1 MSDGKQFKKPWDIWQ
16 HGKLQIYGEAWK
28 ENKQRPSMKISMWN
42 NNPRFIIYM
51 NNDSP
56 TAKKSISFAL
66 DTYIAGD
73 LTELM
78 KDCIRKKDPSRV
90 GVELK
95 AKRDHRGGTYEKP
108 TVVAKIFLGR
118 DTDGVMYIAFQAK
131 GEALAKFPM
140 LPSFWAELVGENGE
154 PMDKPYASELRAR
167 TWCKTLDGL
176 IQVATIVN
184 AKDQSTHKGGDNKG
198 GSWNKSKSSD
208 DDSGHGSEF
217 GGAAEDIDF

>member
-51 NNDSP
+51 NNDSA

-140 LPSFWAELVGENGE
+140 LPSFWAELVGGF
-154 PMDKPYASELRAR
+154 
-167 TWCKTLDGL
+167 DGCEVRE
-176 IQVATIVN
+176 QVAVV
-184 AKDQSTHKGGDNKG
+184 AVDGRSR
-198 GSWNKSKSSD
+198 
-208 DDSGHGSEF
+208 F
-217 GGAAEDIDF
+217 AATTEATGVPALAADRPTSRPKQVDHDHEVLPRKEERQGL